1 MTHKGLYGAG
11 GGSAKSSSSFT
22 SEGGN
27 GQRGVVRIIYPTP
40 AGDSDTTTIIDRGL
54 PVSSTTVDTP
64 TPPPILEFLGGI
76 NQGQNQS
83 STQSVSI
90 TSLSTPAASS
100 YALIVAMGAENG
112 AYTALTDADG
122 NSYTRHVMVN
132 NDEFATIFGMDA
144 EVTSMPSSL
153 TFSNGGERIA
163 FGVYALSNA
172 TSLTPQD
179 TASLGANLASPHNL
193 TLTTQAGDVC
203 VAALGHIDTNGGDV
217 TVAADAKDW
226 DFNLGSCSGRGGSTV
241 ATGTSTTIQLTSTST
256 SANGASVAAAW
267 R

>member
-1 MTHKGLYGAG
+1 MTNKGLYGAG

-27 GQRGVVRIIYPTP
+27 GQRGAVRIIYPTP

-54 PVSSTTVDTP
+54 PSTGLVATP

-76 NQGQNQS
+76 NQGQNQNA
-83 STQSVSI
+83 TQSVSI

-112 AYTALTDADG
+112 AYTALTDADN

-153 TFSNGGERIA
+153 TFSNGGNRIA

-203 VAALGHIDTNGGDV
+203 VAALGHIDTNAGAV

-226 DFNLGSCSGRGGSTV
+226 DFNLGNCSGRGGSTV
-241 ATGTSTTIQLTSTST
+241 ATGTSTTIQLTSTSA